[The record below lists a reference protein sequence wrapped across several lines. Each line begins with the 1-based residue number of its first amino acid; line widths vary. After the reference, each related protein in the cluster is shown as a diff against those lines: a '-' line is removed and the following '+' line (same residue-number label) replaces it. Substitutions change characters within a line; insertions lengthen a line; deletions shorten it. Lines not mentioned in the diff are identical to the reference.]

1 MRLGNVAARVALC
14 VVLGL
19 AIGAGGC
26 GGGSGVPTTATTV
39 AVSPS
44 TNSTTTASVST
55 STPTSNST
63 TTAQVTTTTLAETPV
78 PLPVVAGV
86 HMIDAGRGWAVTD
99 THVLRT
105 EDGGDTWFDRTPTGL
120 AGASLENEL
129 SLGYGQFGG
138 RLSNAAFLGA
148 DTVWI
153 ALPSVDKVTVFSTSD
168 AGLHWGK
175 GILALQRTTGEAGD
189 MAEIVGI
196 DFVNAHDGW
205 IVTSL
210 GAAAGSQPVA
220 VHRTSDGGLSWKTV
234 VMPTPEMPSPGGLPF
249 GGDKTGFGFVDAQH
263 GWLTGSSAAN
273 GIWLYATS
281 DAGDTWHGATLPV
294 PSDPTAAEMYKS
306 FPTTMPPLFLDD
318 HEGILPVTGGTGV
331 QADVFVTEFYL
342 TADAGAH
349 WRATSPIVLREAA
362 PRLWSWPDGAHAF
375 AANDNKLCS
384 TADSG
389 QTWNVK
395 DLPSALEGV
404 SELDF
409 VSSSVGWAV
418 VAGRLFKTSDGGG
431 TWVQQR

>member
-1 MRLGNVAARVALC
+1 MRLSPTIVVVALIAAMLVAVAAS
-14 VVLGL
+14 
-19 AIGAGGC
+19 GC
-26 GGGSGVPTTATTV
+26 GGASGVPTTATTV
-39 AVSPS
+39 AGAPSTTSSTTVSPG
-44 TNSTTTASVST
+44 TSVST
-55 STPTSNST
+55 STSST
-63 TTAQVTTTTLAETPV
+63 TVETPTTGPAETPV
-78 PLPVVAGV
+78 PLPAVAGV
-86 HMIDAGRGWAVTD
+86 HMVDTTTGWAVTD
-99 THVLRT
+99 TRVLRT

-120 AGASLENEL
+120 AGAPLENEL

-168 AGLHWGK
+168 AGLHWEK

-189 MAEIVGI
+189 VAEIVGI
-196 DFVNAHDGW
+196 DFVNADDGW

-234 VMPTPEMPSPGGLPF
+234 VMPTPETPSPGGLPF

-281 DAGDTWHGATLPV
+281 DAGDTWRGATLPV
-294 PSDPTAAEMYKS
+294 PSDPTAAEMYGS

-349 WRATSPIVLREAA
+349 WRAAAPLVLREAA
-362 PRLWSWPDGAHAF
+362 PRLWSWPDSAHAV
-375 AANDNKLCS
+375 AASDNKFCS

-389 QTWNVK
+389 QTWSVK
-395 DLPSALEGV
+395 DLPSALVGV

>member
-1 MRLGNVAARVALC
+1 MRLGPKIVVLALIAAMLVAVAAS
-14 VVLGL
+14 
-19 AIGAGGC
+19 GC
-26 GGGSGVPTTATTV
+26 GGGSGALTTATTV
-39 AVSPS
+39 AGAPS
-44 TNSTTTASVST
+44 TTSSTTASVGTSVST
-55 STPTSNST
+55 STSST
-63 TTAQVTTTTLAETPV
+63 TVETPV
-78 PLPVVAGV
+78 PLPAVAGV
-86 HMIDAGRGWAVTD
+86 HMVDASIGWAVTD
-99 THVLRT
+99 THLLRT
-105 EDGGDTWFDRTPTGL
+105 EDGGNSWFDRTPTDR
-120 AGASLENEL
+120 AGAPLENEL

-138 RLSNAAFLGA
+138 RLPNAAFLGA

-153 ALPSVDKVTVFSTSD
+153 ALPSVDKVTVLSTSD
-168 AGLHWGK
+168 AGLHWEK

-189 MAEIVGI
+189 VAEIVGI
-196 DFVNAHDGW
+196 DFVNADDGW

-220 VHRTSDGGLSWKTV
+220 VHRTSDGGLSWKTA

-281 DAGDTWHGATLPV
+281 DAGDTWRAATLPV
-294 PSDPTAAEMYKS
+294 PSDATAAEMYKS

-342 TADAGAH
+342 TADGGAH
-349 WRATSPIVLREAA
+349 WRATAPIVLREAA
-362 PRLWSWPDGAHAF
+362 PRLWSWPDVAHAV
-375 AANDNKLCS
+375 AASDNKFCS

-389 QTWNVK
+389 QTWSVK
-395 DLPSALEGV
+395 DLPSAIEGV
-404 SELDF
+404 SQLDF

-418 VAGRLFKTSDGGG
+418 VAGRLLKTGNGGG
-431 TWVQQR
+431 SWVLQR